1 MLQTGPTSESS
12 GNATCD
18 LGAGGDTALTSAG
31 SDVMSKLF
39 GRGLLYV
46 VIWSLQ
52 ITVLTAIS
60 PLLAHLLGP
69 DQFGRVSAAIALHQL
84 LMVIAVFGIDQA
96 VVLAHSEGS
105 HRGDNSE
112 SRGLLAVSMGIAALV
127 TTVVY
132 FTGGLWAGELG
143 FGGFTGVVVPTIL
156 WTAPAGACLAMLGFL
171 RAEDRL
177 GAFTVLSFVTAV
189 GGQILGIGLILVG
202 HRTAVDYAWGG
213 VIAQCLGLA
222 IGVALCRPR
231 WGGLVSYEPLWRAI
245 RLGLPVVLGGLA
257 IFVVNAGDRFVLQI
271 DLGPAAT
278 GRYQVAFT
286 IGAAVS
292 LLLTFVN
299 QSWAPAIF
307 AIRDDRE
314 RWNVVAR
321 VRDESLAVIAPVLL
335 GLIVVVPILL
345 PMIAPPDFHTSSLR
359 LVTYF
364 IALATIPIVISAS
377 CTRVL
382 LSRRKPRGIAVAA
395 GVASVV
401 TIAVNVA
408 LVPFWGPLGSAV
420 ANLIA
425 FSIQALVLTA
435 AVRPITRLP
444 APPPRIVGALAA
456 IAATGL
462 ATLYLPESNVVVG
475 IRCAALLI
483 CGAWAVLLIN
493 NARRGDRDL
502 VTRRQIATP
511 AFRGTVRFGGPMSR
525 EGAGVDRPEGGHDAM

>member
-1 MLQTGPTSESS
+1 MTSDEGTSRQSNGAAELGEVQALEQTESTPESS
-12 GNATCD
+12 AKLQRD
-18 LGAGGDTALTSAG
+18 PGAGSGTVLTSAS

-39 GRGLLYV
+39 GRGLIYV

-52 ITVLTAIS
+52 ITVLTVIS

-69 DQFGRVSAAIALHQL
+69 DQFGRVSAAIALHQV

-96 VVLAHSEGS
+96 VVLAHSEGL

-112 SRGLLAVSMGIAALV
+112 ARGLLAVAMGIAALV

-132 FTGGLWAGELG
+132 STGGLWAGELG
-143 FGGFTGVVVPTIL
+143 FGGFNGVVIPTIL

-177 GAFTVLSFVTAV
+177 GAFTVVSFVTAV
-189 GGQILGIGLILVG
+189 GGQILGIGLILLG

-222 IGVALCRPR
+222 IGIVVCRPR
-231 WGGLVSYEPLWRAI
+231 LGGLVSYEPLWRAV
-245 RLGLPVVLGGLA
+245 RLGFPVVLGGLA

-286 IGAAVS
+286 IGAAAS
-292 LLLTFVN
+292 LLLIFVN

-307 AIRDDRE
+307 AIREDDE
-314 RWNVVAR
+314 RWKVVAR

-345 PMIAPPDFHTSSLR
+345 PIVAPPDFHTTSLR

-382 LSRRKPRGIAVAA
+382 LSRRRPRAIAIAA

-408 LVPFWGPLGSAV
+408 LVPLWGPLGSAI

-425 FSIQALVLTA
+425 FGIQALVLTA

-444 APPPRIVGALAA
+444 APPPKILGTLAA
-456 IAATGL
+456 IATMGL
-462 ATLYLPESNVVVG
+462 AALYLPESDIVVG
-475 IRCAALLI
+475 ARCAALLA
-483 CGAWAVLLIN
+483 CGAWALLLIR
-493 NARRGDRDL
+493 NARRGDHDIVAQREVAL
-502 VTRRQIATP
+502 P
-511 AFRGTVRFGGPMSR
+511 AF
-525 EGAGVDRPEGGHDAM
+525 

>member
-1 MLQTGPTSESS
+1 MTSERGGGRTTGVAEPGRGPVLGQS
-12 GNATCD
+12 GHTSGSAGKVPCEP
-18 LGAGGDTALTSAG
+18 GAGAGTALTSAG
-31 SDVMSKLF
+31 SDVISTLF
-39 GRGLLYV
+39 GRGLIYV

-69 DQFGRVSAAIALHQL
+69 DQFGRVSAAIALHQV

-96 VVLAHSEGS
+96 VVLSHSEGS

-112 SRGLLAVSMGIAALV
+112 ARGLLAVAMGIAALV

-132 FTGGLWAGELG
+132 LTGGLWAGELG
-143 FGGFTGVVVPTIL
+143 FGGFTGVVIPTIL

-177 GAFTVLSFVTAV
+177 AAFAVVSFVTAV
-189 GGQILGIGLILVG
+189 GGQVLGIGLILVG

-222 IGVALCRPR
+222 IGIALCRPR
-231 WGGLVSYEPLWRAI
+231 WGGLVSYEPLWRAL
-245 RLGLPVVLGGLA
+245 RLGFPVVLGGLA

-286 IGAAVS
+286 VGAAVS

-307 AIRDDRE
+307 AIPEDGE
-314 RWNVVAR
+314 RWNVVTR

-364 IALATIPIVISAS
+364 IALATVPIVISAS

-408 LVPFWGPLGSAV
+408 LVPLWGPLGSAI

-425 FSIQALVLTA
+425 FSIQAAVLTL

-444 APPPRIVGALAA
+444 APPPRVVRALAA
-456 IAATGL
+456 IAVTGL
-462 ATLYLPESNVVVG
+462 AALYLPEGNVVVAA
-475 IRCAALLI
+475 RCAALLA
-483 CGAWAVLLIN
+483 CGAWAGLLMK
-493 NARRGDRDL
+493 NARRADRGL
-502 VTRRQIATP
+502 APP
-511 AFRGTVRFGGPMSR
+511 ASGPGTGILQNGTM
-525 EGAGVDRPEGGHDAM
+525 